1 MMDVLFKRQ
10 DGSFVAT
17 INGLPYHV
25 TPDDPIFA
33 EAQAAGADAP
43 FEPAPPPPEPEQI
56 KAALQAGI
64 AAHVDAVAGQRQYS
78 SGVHCASYV
87 ASTNAAWVAEAA
99 AFIAWRD
106 EVWQT
111 AAAMLAAW
119 QPGDPVPELPDVIDA
134 LPEIVWP

>member
-25 TPDDPIFA
+25 TPDDPLFA

-43 FEPAPPPPEPEQI
+43 FEPAPPQPGPEQI

-87 ASTNAAWVAEAA
+87 ASTNASWVAEAA